1 MLFHMCMHYILTGYD
16 FLRLYATGTDHTG
29 IVYTSQQT
37 SIGDIIRELM
47 PIYQVPDT
55 EEMPCCAAEQSR

>member
-1 MLFHMCMHYILTGYD
+1 MISTNFLYGSETGYD

-55 EEMPCCAAEQSR
+55 EEMQGHTEYL